1 MKIDIACFP
10 QIVKHKGS
18 ILKIIENLFHR
29 SDGVPGKMI
38 EISLDAPF
46 IYLGKIDLEVVPF
59 GHWVIVLAQSIQG
72 ASICHFV
79 SGSAV
84 PST

>member
-18 ILKIIENLFHR
+18 ILKIIENLFRR

-38 EISLDAPF
+38 EISLDAP
-46 IYLGKIDLEVVPF
+46 L
-59 GHWVIVLAQSIQG
+59 
-72 ASICHFV
+72 
-79 SGSAV
+79 
-84 PST
+84 ST